1 MKGWNKLWQSVAA
14 GIIGAIVLAGFSL
27 SVWADENQKMVVVT
41 GVAVLQGENIAGAR
55 QAAVQDALRQ
65 AVEQGVGMLMDATSI
80 LKNDEL
86 MEKIYTNTQ
95 GYITRYEIIKE
106 RKEQNGLYRV
116 KIQAGVK
123 TGALRDTLVK
133 LGIIKAMMDY
143 PRIMIIP
150 YPQEVISPV
159 VQTAETVLIKHLTGK
174 RFDVVDPTKSR
185 QLHGEAKE
193 LFKVDTLENV
203 AARIGLQHHAEIVIL
218 YGLKAGAGEF
228 DGIMENAPVSLR
240 TQAVVTTTA
249 QILTAEEQTV
259 TGVGKTADLA
269 RLDGAGRAAES
280 LTQAMMQTIVSWW
293 SDYTANGLPYV
304 ITLHAQPCA
313 DRLVITF
320 QQELEAIPGVVS
332 LTERSSGG
340 GITEM
345 MVKYKGNSALFKRE
359 ILSAL
364 YTRDGFDKLHT
375 VASKGRFMV
384 FSVR

>member
-1 MKGWNKLWQSVAA
+1 MMGWNKLWQSVAT

-55 QAAVQDALRQ
+55 QTAVQDALRQ
-65 AVEQGVGMLMDATSI
+65 AVEQGVGMLMNATSI

-269 RLDGAGRAAES
+269 RLDGAGRA
-280 LTQAMMQTIVSWW
+280 
-293 SDYTANGLPYV
+293 GLPYV
-304 ITLHAQPCA
+304 ITLHAQPRA